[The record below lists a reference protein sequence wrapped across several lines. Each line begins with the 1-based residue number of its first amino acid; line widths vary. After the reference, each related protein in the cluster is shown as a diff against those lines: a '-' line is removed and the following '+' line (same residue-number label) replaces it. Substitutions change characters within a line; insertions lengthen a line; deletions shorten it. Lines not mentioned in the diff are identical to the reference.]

1 MPFFPTPL
9 RAAAAALVL
18 FFLAPVAAWSSSS
31 SGSSTYQWTAARVVD
46 YARVTSAE
54 ISPDGTKVLYL
65 MSRPRKDDDK
75 PGAAFVNLWLA
86 PFAGGE
92 PRRMTSADA
101 EDKAPLWS
109 PDGTRIAF
117 LSARGD
123 EKAKPRL
130 WILPMEGGEAYPVTD
145 EKTDVAAFAWAP
157 HGREIAYIATDP
169 KPEAREKE
177 EKAGR
182 DWTVVDHDLPVRRL
196 WIVPV
201 AGAGSREARPVAS
214 AAERSVWDVAW
225 SPDGKAIAAT
235 VTDTPRTDDSYMLKK
250 IVVLPVGLDT
260 GTARELVGVVGKV
273 DQIAWSNDGRTIAYR
288 AGVDSSDP
296 FSGSLFLIPAERGL
310 GGGGGAAAPANLT
323 GGRAESVNHI
333 AWLDDGRLALV
344 CVRGTRTAIDLLDPK
359 DPANPKTLVAPGQEI
374 FTSASFSGNG
384 LRFALAASTAA
395 GPADVHVGERRTRG
409 ASTLRK
415 ITGANPDLQALPR
428 GKQETFSYTARDGMS
443 LEAVLIRPVEYP
455 GRASYPLVVIA
466 HGGPESQYLDGWNTS
481 YAIPGQA
488 LAERGCFV
496 VYPNY
501 RGSTGRGVPFA
512 KADHRDLG
520 GREFTDV
527 LDAMEALAAK
537 FPIDRKRVGIT
548 GGSYGGYFTA
558 LAVTRH
564 SEQFAAGVELFG
576 ITNWISFIGV
586 SDIPAENSQ
595 VHWNLWCYD
604 NVDACWQ
611 ASPIA
616 HIHKAATPTLIMQG
630 EQDARVPK
638 PQSDELYA
646 ALRWKGVPVEYV
658 TFPREKHGFRER
670 AHQIET
676 FERML
681 GWFEK
686 YLKP

>member
-1 MPFFPTPL
+1 LDREEVPMPSFSPSL
-9 RAAAAALVL
+9 AAAAAALVVSL
-18 FFLAPVAAWSSSS
+18 PAFA
-31 SGSSTYQWTAARVVD
+31 SGSSSYQWTSVRVVD
-46 YARVTSAE
+46 YARVSSVE
-54 ISPDGTKVLYL
+54 ISPDGTKVIYL
-65 MSRPRKDDDK
+65 MSRPRKEDDK

-101 EDKAPLWS
+101 EDKAPSWS
-109 PDGTRIAF
+109 PDGARIAF

-123 EKAKPRL
+123 EKAKTRL
-130 WILPMEGGEAYPVTD
+130 WILPVEGGEAYSVTD
-145 EKTDVAAFAWAP
+145 DKSDVAAFAWAP
-157 HGREIAYIATDP
+157 HGREIAYIAADP

-182 DWTVVDHDLPVRRL
+182 DWTVVDRDLPVRRL

-201 AGAGSREARPVAS
+201 AGAGSRAPRPVAS
-214 AAERSVWDVAW
+214 AAERSVWEIAW
-225 SPDGKAIAAT
+225 SPDGESIAAT
-235 VTDTPRTDDSYMLKK
+235 VTETPRTDDSYMLKR
-250 IVVLPVGLDT
+250 IVVLPGGQDA
-260 GTARELVGVVGKV
+260 GPARELVGVVGKV
-273 DQIAWSNDGRTIAYR
+273 DQIAWSKDGRTIAFR
-288 AGVDSSDP
+288 GGVDSSDP
-296 FSGSLFLIPAERGL
+296 FSGSLFLISAER
-310 GGGGGAAAPANLT
+310 AAGRAATPANLT
-323 GGRAESVNHI
+323 GNRVESVNHME
-333 AWLDDGRLALV
+333 WLDDGRLAV
-344 CVRGTRTAIDLLDPK
+344 ICVRGTKTAIDLVDPK
-359 DPANPKTLVAPGQEI
+359 DPANPRPLVAPGQEV
-374 FTSASFSGNG
+374 FTSASFSSDGR
-384 LRFALAASTAA
+384 RFALAPSTAA
-395 GPADVHVGERRTRG
+395 GPADLHVGEKRPRG
-409 ASTLRK
+409 AVSLRK
-415 ITGANPDLQALPR
+415 ITDANPDLHALPR
-428 GKQETFSYTARDGMS
+428 GKQETFRYTARDGLP
-443 LEAVLIRPVEYP
+443 LEAVLIRPADYP

-488 LAERGCFV
+488 LAERGIFV

-501 RGSTGRGVPFA
+501 RGSTGRGVAFA
-512 KADHRDLG
+512 KADHKELG
-520 GREFTDV
+520 GPEFTDV
-527 LDAMEALAAK
+527 LDAVDALAAK

-564 SEQFAAGVELFG
+564 SERFAAGVELFG

-630 EQDARVPK
+630 EQDPRVPK

-676 FERML
+676 FERMMA
-681 GWFEK
+681 WFEK
-686 YLKP
+686 HLKL